1 MPVDRPETPGTQ
13 PAAVPSRL
21 KKRLLRGAVD
31 ENVRVIRNAPRG
43 DLRRRRPLPWT
54 LIGALVALLVAS
66 SALWLAIERLDP
78 AVPEAVAPQRVVGID
93 TGMDAASALP
103 IRPARVS
110 AQVFPLAVRRVVID
124 PGHGGTDLGT
134 RTPSGVTEKELT
146 LDIALRLQRRL
157 VAGGFEAPMTR
168 ESDSRLL
175 LRERARFANERQ
187 ADLFVSIHLNWFQDG
202 RANRGIET
210 YYLGPADDP
219 FVTELASAE
228 NRESGY
234 AIADVRRLL
243 DSIYADLR
251 QEQSKALAT
260 AIQRRL
266 LHSVRQLSSEVR
278 DRGVK
283 SAPFLV
289 LVTTE
294 MPAILAEVASLSN
307 AEEAKLLDQDD
318 YRERI
323 AIALFDGIRA
333 YSQSVARTE
342 SGTVSSPES
351 SAASSA
357 ANQTEAR

>member
-1 MPVDRPETPGTQ
+1 MSVDPPPTPGT
-13 PAAVPSRL
+13 PPPTRL
-21 KKRLLRGAVD
+21 KKRLLKGAVE
-31 ENVRVIRNAPRG
+31 ENVRVIRNEPAG
-43 DLRRRRPLPWT
+43 DLRRRRPIPWT
-54 LIGALVALLVAS
+54 LIGSLVALLVAS

-78 AVPEAVAPQRVVGID
+78 PVPEAVAPLRRA
-93 TGMDAASALP
+93 GMEPASAIP
-103 IRPARVS
+103 GRPARIS
-110 AQVFPLAVRRVVID
+110 SEVFPLAVRRIVLD

-134 RTPSGVTEKELT
+134 RTPSGVPEKELT
-146 LDIALRLQRRL
+146 LDIAKRLQRRL
-157 VAGGFEAPMTR
+157 VEAGFEAPLTR
-168 ESDSRLL
+168 ESDTRLV
-175 LRERARFANERQ
+175 LRERARFANERR
-187 ADLFVSIHLNWFQDG
+187 ADLFISIHLNWFQDG

-219 FVTELASAE
+219 FVTALASAE
-228 NRESGY
+228 NQESGY

-260 AIQRRL
+260 AVQRRL
-266 LHSVRQLSSEVR
+266 LRSVREVSDEVR

-307 AEEAKLLDQDD
+307 ADEAKMLDQEE

-333 YSQSVARTE
+333 YSLSVARSE
-342 SGTVSSPES
+342 SGAP
-351 SAASSA
+351 
-357 ANQTEAR
+357 NRTEAR